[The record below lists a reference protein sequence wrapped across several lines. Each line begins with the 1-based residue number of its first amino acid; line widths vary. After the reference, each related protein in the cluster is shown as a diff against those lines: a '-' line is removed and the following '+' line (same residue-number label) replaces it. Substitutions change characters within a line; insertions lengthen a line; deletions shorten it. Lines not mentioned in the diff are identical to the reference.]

1 MARML
6 VETIRGATL
15 YVERWPCFVAF
26 SNSSLKLSFLFH
38 KRSRQISR
46 LDRSYRALEE
56 RKKLHKIIK
65 EKWNRVKK
73 YRDRIRMRVRMHDNR
88 PWKWTSILSKG
99 KGRVTKIIGVE
110 NGMDAGILF
119 EPVVKGAEGQE
130 RGRRPSIVDR
140 ERIVR

>member
-1 MARML
+1 ML

-15 YVERWPCFVAF
+15 YVERWPCFIAF

-73 YRDRIRMRVRMHDNR
+73 YRDRIRIR
-88 PWKWTSILSKG
+88 
-99 KGRVTKIIGVE
+99 
-110 NGMDAGILF
+110 DAGTYARQSSVKMNEYTF
-119 EPVVKGAEGQE
+119 E
-130 RGRRPSIVDR
+130 R
-140 ERIVR
+140 